1 MAGKGLP
8 LRSIV
13 IEPGASHEL
22 LRDVWSDRYVPAR
35 LVENGAEIEA
45 RIRIRGGHTRNYLK
59 KSYEIQVEGR
69 TLHWN
74 AEYDDPSLI
83 RNALSFRFFNEIGV
97 PAPRTRH
104 IRLQWN
110 GKPHGVYVEIEAV
123 DGRFFR
129 RRRIGAAS
137 LIYAVNDNADFTLI
151 DHETKRRKRS
161 LFSGYQLVKGGDGT
175 KKRLATF
182 IGNVNRPISPAL
194 RTYLGKRLD
203 IDQYLRWL
211 AGAVLTNN
219 YDGFDQNYALY
230 EHRATNKYRIIPWDY
245 EGTWGRNCFGRLC
258 PSDLVPVKGMNKLT
272 RKLLAYRSVRVR
284 YRSLLKR
291 LLDEKFTAR
300 AIEPIVTDM
309 MARIQD
315 DVRDDFTR
323 KWPYDT
329 FLGEPD
335 VIRRFIEE
343 RREILLNQLG
353 QWRD

>member
-8 LRSIV
+8 VRSIA

-35 LVENGAEIEA
+35 LIEDGKGAEA

-59 KSYEIQVEGR
+59 KSYEIQTEGR

-104 IRLQWN
+104 VLLHWN

-123 DGRFFR
+123 DGSFFR
-129 RRRIGAAS
+129 RRRIGASS
-137 LIYAVNDNADFTLI
+137 LVYAVNDNADFTLI

-175 KKRLATF
+175 KKRLASF
-182 IGNVNRPISPAL
+182 ITNVNRPASPAL
-194 RTYLGKRLD
+194 RAYLGKRLD

-230 EHRATNKYRIIPWDY
+230 EHRATNKYRIVPWDY

-258 PSDLVPVKGMNKLT
+258 PSDLVPVRGMNTLT

-291 LLDEKFTAR
+291 LLNETFTTR
-300 AIEPIVTDM
+300 AIEPIVKDM
-309 MARIQD
+309 MDHIQG

-323 KWPYDT
+323 KWPFDT
-329 FLGEPD
+329 FLGEAA
-335 VIRRFIEE
+335 IISRFIRE
-343 RREILLNQLG
+343 RREVLLTQLAE
-353 QWRD
+353 WRD